1 MNNLKGEI
9 MANKNNILQMILN
22 IFMKYKGDM
31 QDGPGRSLRLRHDPS
46 RSVLSTEQ
54 SERTHHGFAAKRI
67 EQMG

>member
-31 QDGPGRSLRLRHDPS
+31 QDPSFRSIRRLNKDPS

-54 SERTHHGFAAKRI
+54 SERTHHGYVAKRT
-67 EQMG
+67 